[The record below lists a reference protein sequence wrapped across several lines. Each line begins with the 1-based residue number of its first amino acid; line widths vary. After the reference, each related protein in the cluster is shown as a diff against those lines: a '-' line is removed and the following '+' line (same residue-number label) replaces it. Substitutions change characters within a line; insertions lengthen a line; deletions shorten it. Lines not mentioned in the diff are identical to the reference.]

1 MTTVLLSDTYPRE
14 IKTHVHIKNVYT
26 SVDSN
31 IIHDRP
37 NWKQPKCP
45 STDKWINTIWYIY
58 MSEYHLA
65 IKMKC

>member
-31 IIHDRP
+31 IIHDSQKAETTHTSK
-37 NWKQPKCP
+37 NCVWVNCVFVQATTQ
-45 STDKWINTIWYIY
+45 S
-58 MSEYHLA
+58 
-65 IKMKC
+65 